1 MEVNIT
7 DNGNLELLVDK
18 WDIITS
24 MLSMGF
30 TIALVV
36 VVIVAAVKLG
46 WRYWPW
52 VLVAGVLAFMF
63 V

>member
-30 TIALVV
+30 TIALVI
-36 VVIVAAVKLG
+36 VVIVAAIKLG
-46 WRYWPW
+46 WKYWPW
-52 VLVAGVLAFMF
+52 VLVAGALAFMF

>member
-30 TIALVV
+30 TIALVI
-36 VVIVAAVKLG
+36 VVIVAAIKLG
-46 WRYWPW
+46 WKLWPW
-52 VLVAGVLAFMF
+52 VLVAGALAFMF